1 MLIASSQPA
10 EREAPG
16 EPRVPWP
23 RAPGPPCSG
32 ILLAGFQPWR
42 APLRLRC
49 AAGLVPAPARRL
61 RECLGR
67 ECLGRECLH
76 RVIPGHGQ
84 RSAAPRGTEGDP
96 CSATFVGGFQTRAKG
111 TGFLLLCKWE
121 NILQRK
127 PSLLSQAH
135 QLCSFR
141 RCLL

>member
-1 MLIASSQPA
+1 MAPCPRPTLLWHPARWVPALESSPVPQVCCWA
-10 EREAPG
+10 RPG
-16 EPRVPWP
+16 
-23 RAPGPPCSG
+23 AGPP
-32 ILLAGFQPWR
+32 
-42 APLRLRC
+42 
-49 AAGLVPAPARRL
+49 AAGMPRQ
-61 RECLGR
+61 GI
-67 ECLGRECLH
+67 LH